1 MQVITESYDF
11 VVVGGGTAGSV
22 IAARLSENGNA
33 RVLLLEA
40 GSAESSHTMAAPPAW
55 PALLETA
62 ANWGDITVPQSATG
76 TSVSLARG
84 RVLGGGSSI
93 NAMTFARGHRSS
105 YDAWAADGADG
116 WGFDDLLPYFK
127 RSENAP
133 ARDPALRGVG
143 GPLTV
148 APARPPHP
156 VVAALLRAATEIGY
170 RRASDVSGGLEEGF
184 GWTDLNI
191 VDGRRQSAADAYLAP
206 ALHRPNLTVVTGA
219 LVHRLQVRNGRC
231 VGVEYSTGNGSGA
244 AGNGAGA
251 GSGTVSVGC
260 SGEVVLTAGTI
271 GSAQLLMLSGIGP
284 QAHLREAGVEV
295 VLDLPG
301 VGANLH
307 DHSIAY
313 VVYRSARPVPAGAS
327 NHGEAIG
334 LVRSR
339 LGVPQPDLQVLL
351 VDAPGHMPSAD
362 VPEQGQ
368 GYTIGVSPMRPR
380 SRGTV
385 RLASAEPSALP
396 VVDPNYFGDERDLT
410 TMVAGLRLARQIG
423 QARAV
428 ADWRGGEVQPGRDVD
443 SDAGLRAYV
452 RRTAAS
458 YLHPVG
464 TCRIGDD
471 ALAVV
476 DADLRVRGVGGL
488 RVADASVLPSIPSA
502 NIIATVYAV
511 AERAADMLRS

>member
-1 MQVITESYDF
+1 MQVITEGTESTESYDF

-22 IAARLSENGNA
+22 VAARLSENDSA
-33 RVLLLEA
+33 HVLLLEA
-40 GSAESSHTMAAPPAW
+40 GGAQASDTTAAPPAW
-55 PALLETA
+55 PALLETS
-62 ANWGDITVPQSATG
+62 ANWGDTTVPQPATG

-105 YDAWAADGADG
+105 YDAWPADGANG

-148 APARPPHP
+148 GPAHSPHP

-219 LVHRLQVRNGRC
+219 LVHRLQIRSGRC
-231 VGVEYSTGNGSGA
+231 AGVEYSTGNGA
-244 AGNGAGA
+244 
-251 GSGTVSVGC
+251 VSVGC

-307 DHSIAY
+307 DHPIAY
-313 VVYRSARPVPAGAS
+313 VVYNAARPVPAGVN

-339 LGVPQPDLQVLL
+339 LGVQQPDLQVLL
-351 VDAPGHMPSAD
+351 VDAPGHMPSAE

-385 RLASAEPSALP
+385 RLASAEPGALP
-396 VVDPNYFGDERDLT
+396 VVDPNYFGDDRDLT
-410 TMVAGLRLARQIG
+410 TMVAGLRLARRIG

-428 ADWRGGEVQPGRDVD
+428 ADWRGGEVQPGPDVD

-458 YLHPVG
+458 YMHPVG
-464 TCRIGDD
+464 TCRIGAD